1 MKQLK
6 KPDLSSAKERVR
18 SAPTAAAAIAVGA
31 AVFCFTAWY
40 SFFPKPPLFTVNE
53 TGGISDDSAVSEAL
67 AAMSL
72 ARSNLRSEH
81 YAAKLTGKG
90 YSYFPHRSGIYDFAG
105 GLCYDSTTAVNEI
118 SSVSSAR
125 SRAMLCR
132 YLYGDVNA
140 GGLEGY
146 LRYDKGTGEGCDVTL
161 TLRPQLEES
170 IYMLLKYN
178 GILGG
183 CIIQDVETGEIQTM
197 CATSTTG
204 IDREVSGCTQFEA
217 NISAAVFDKLSITAE
232 EASSAFDCRS
242 SYSQE
247 YDDEKGEMISSYGFM
262 TDFGMLTEPAA
273 EDGKPVPKAEA
284 LAKPLAEGY
293 ISPLHLCSTVQRIWS
308 GKHSVPV
315 LTASVKDAEGNP
327 VTLPAYTAE
336 ELPQELC
343 ERARGLFTPVAGM
356 ETDMRTIK
364 NTGDGVKYTAGIITP
379 PGRKSKAFVLYSQ
392 EDARINLLAPCIAY
406 FIEHSE
412 EVN

>member
-6 KPDLSSAKERVR
+6 KPDLSAAKQRVR

-31 AVFCFTAWY
+31 VVFCFTAYY
-40 SFFPKPPLFTVNE
+40 SFFPKAPLFTVNE
-53 TGGISDDSAVSEAL
+53 ADTLSDDSAVSEAL

-90 YSYFPHRSGIYDFAG
+90 YSYFPHRSGIYDYSG
-105 GLCYDSTTAVNEI
+105 NLCYDSTTAVNEV

-146 LRYDKGTGEGCDVTL
+146 LRYDRGTGEGCSVTL

-183 CIIQDVETGEIQTM
+183 CIIQDTATGEIQTM

-217 NISAAVFDKLSITAE
+217 NISAAVFDKLGITAE
-232 EASSAFDCRS
+232 EASSSFDYRRS
-242 SYSQE
+242 FTASF
-247 YDDEKGEMISSYGFM
+247 DDEKGEMISSYGFM
-262 TDFGMLTEPAA
+262 TDFGVLSEPAGD
-273 EDGKPVPKAEA
+273 DGKPVPKDEA
-284 LAKPLAEGY
+284 LAKPLSDGY

-308 GKHSVPV
+308 GKGCMPV
-315 LTASVKDAEGNP
+315 LTSSVSDSAGQP
-327 VTLPAYTAE
+327 VTLPVNTPE
-336 ELPQELC
+336 DIPQELC
-343 ERARGLFTPVAGM
+343 ERAKGFFAPVPGLTS
-356 ETDMRTIK
+356 DMRIVK
-364 NTGDGVKYTAGIITP
+364 NTGDGVKYTAGVITTP
-379 PGRKSKAFVLYSQ
+379 DGRSKAFVLYSQ
-392 EDARINLLAPCIAY
+392 EDSRINLLTPCIAY